1 MKKWIWIS
9 VIVIFVAIG
18 VTINIY
24 INALEPLYKAESKA
38 IAVALEK
45 TDLAHVDEFSL
56 YNGTGSYYVVRG
68 TDEKGENL
76 IAWIP
81 EKDSKKII
89 VKKEKDGITK
99 DEAIEKLYD
108 EKTPDE
114 VMTVKL
120 GVENNIP
127 LWEIYYRSNNL
138 INYYYIDFETGE
150 WLKNI
155 QNL

>member
-1 MKKWIWIS
+1 M
-9 VIVIFVAIG
+9 VIFVAIG

-24 INALEPLYKAESKA
+24 INALEPLYKAQSKA
-38 IAVALEK
+38 EEIALEK
-45 TDLAHVDEFSL
+45 TDLAHVEEFSL
-56 YNGTGSYYVVRG
+56 YNGTDSFYVVRG
-68 TDEKGENL
+68 TDESGEKL

-81 EKDSKKII
+81 AENSEKII
-89 VKKEKDGITK
+89 VKKEEDGITK
-99 DEAIEKLYD
+99 DEAIEKLFD

-114 VMTVKL
+114 IMTVKL